1 MRTVVLFATAAR
13 FALLEHARN
22 RLALVL
28 AGAFVPLWLSLAYV
42 TVPGNP
48 AHFTLRSV
56 GEVRTD
62 HGNEVIQ
69 MIAAL
74 NAVTLITGFMMF
86 AATFSSGRFD
96 RRLAMA
102 GYPRTHLAAAKLA
115 ALTLI
120 AAAVAAYATVILCLY
135 WSPRQPV
142 PLAFAF
148 FGAAMTYGVLGVT
161 FGSVLRR
168 EVEGMVAVAM
178 ISGIDIGLQNPLYS
192 SGAESDLVQYMPAFG
207 AVQSAGAAAFS
218 TSWNPLYTAI
228 QWLWFAGAALL
239 ALLTFH
245 RRTRSALPRSGRSDP
260 GGEPVPASVP

>member
-1 MRTVVLFATAAR
+1 MRTLVLFATAAR

-22 RLALVL
+22 RFALVL
-28 AGAFVPLWLSLAYV
+28 AGVFVPLWLSLAYV
-42 TVPGNP
+42 TVPGTP
-48 AHFTLRSV
+48 AHFSLRSV
-56 GEVRTD
+56 GEVRAD

-102 GYPRTHLAAAKLA
+102 GYPRTQLAVAKLA

-120 AAAVAAYATVILCLY
+120 STAVAAYATLIVSLY
-135 WSPRQPV
+135 WSPGQPV
-142 PLAFAF
+142 HLALAF

-192 SGAESDLVQYMPAFG
+192 SGAQSDLVRFMPAFG
-207 AVQSAGAAAFS
+207 ALQSAGAAAFS
-218 TSWNPLYTAI
+218 TSWDPLYPAI
-228 QWLWFAGAALL
+228 QWLWFTGAALL

-245 RRTRSALPRSGRSDP
+245 RRTRSALPRSGRTAPEAAPQRSP
-260 GGEPVPASVP
+260 